1 MDWTALFLSLKLA
14 LVATTILMLLT
25 APLACLLAYSRLP
38 GKAFIEAFIN
48 LPLAMPPTV
57 VGFYLLLLMGPEG
70 SLGRIW
76 TGITGSPLLFTFAGI
91 VIASIIYSIPF
102 ALQPMRAAF
111 EKVDP
116 RLIDSARVLGLSAP
130 SVFARVILPN
140 SLNGI
145 AASSILVFLHA
156 LGAFGVILMVGGS
169 VPGETRVASIAI
181 YEAVETL
188 QYGSAAMM
196 SLALLP
202 VCYVFLLIV
211 HRLTR
216 SGSS

>member
-1 MDWTALFLSLKLA
+1 MDWTSLFLSLKLA
-14 LVATTILMLLT
+14 LVATAILMIVT
-25 APLACLLAYSRLP
+25 APLACLMAYSRLP
-38 GKAFIEAFIN
+38 GKAFLEAFIN

-57 VGFYLLLLMGPEG
+57 VGFYLLIIMGPEG
-70 SLGRIW
+70 WFGGLW
-76 TGITGSPLLFTFAGI
+76 TRATGSPLLFTFTGI

-111 EKVDP
+111 EKIDP
-116 RLIDSARVLGLSAP
+116 RLIESARILGLSPPAI
-130 SVFARVILPN
+130 FARVIIPN

-145 AASSILVFLHA
+145 AASAILVFLHT
-156 LGAFGVILMVGGS
+156 LGAFGVVLMVGGS
-169 VPGETRVASIAI
+169 VPGQTRVASVAI

-202 VCYVFLLIV
+202 ICYIFLLVV

-216 SGSS
+216 SPS

>member
-14 LVATTILMLLT
+14 LVATTILMIVT
-25 APLACLLAYSRLP
+25 APLACLMAYSRLP
-38 GKAFIEAFIN
+38 GKAFLEAFIN

-57 VGFYLLLLMGPEG
+57 VGFYLLIMMGPEG
-70 SLGRIW
+70 WLGGLW
-76 TGITGSPLLFTFAGI
+76 TRATGSPLLFTFTGI

-111 EKVDP
+111 EKIDP
-116 RLIDSARVLGLSAP
+116 RLIESARILGLSPPAI
-130 SVFARVILPN
+130 FTRVIIPN

-145 AASSILVFLHA
+145 AASAILVFLHT
-156 LGAFGVILMVGGS
+156 LGAFGVVLMVGGS
-169 VPGETRVASIAI
+169 VPGETRVASVAI

-202 VCYVFLLIV
+202 ICYVFLLVV

-216 SGSS
+216 RSPS

>member
-38 GKAFIEAFIN
+38 GKAFLEAFIN

-188 QYGSAAMM
+188 QYGSAARM

-202 VCYVFLLIV
+202 ICYVFLLIV

>member
-14 LVATTILMLLT
+14 LVATTILMIVT
-25 APLACLLAYSRLP
+25 APLACLMAYSRLP
-38 GKAFIEAFIN
+38 GKAFLEAFIN

-57 VGFYLLLLMGPEG
+57 VGFYLLIIMGPEG
-70 SLGRIW
+70 WLGGLW
-76 TGITGSPLLFTFAGI
+76 TRATGSPLLFTFTGI

-111 EKVDP
+111 EKIDP
-116 RLIDSARVLGLSAP
+116 RLIESARILGLSPPAI
-130 SVFARVILPN
+130 FARVIIPN

-145 AASSILVFLHA
+145 AASAILVFLHT
-156 LGAFGVILMVGGS
+156 LGAFGVVLMVGGS
-169 VPGETRVASIAI
+169 VPGQTRVASVAI

-202 VCYVFLLIV
+202 ICYIFLLVV

-216 SGSS
+216 SPS

>member
-38 GKAFIEAFIN
+38 GKAFIEAFII

-188 QYGSAAMM
+188 QYGSAARM

-202 VCYVFLLIV
+202 ICYVFLLIV

>member
-25 APLACLLAYSRLP
+25 APLACVLAYVRLP
-38 GKAFIEAFIN
+38 GKAFLEAFVN

-57 VGFYLLLLMGPEG
+57 VGFYLLILMGPEG
-70 SLGRIW
+70 QLGRLW
-76 TGITGSPLLFTFAGI
+76 TGMTGSPLLFTFAGI
-91 VIASIIYSIPF
+91 VIASVIYSIPF

-111 EKVDP
+111 EKIDP
-116 RLIDSARVLGLSAP
+116 RLIDSARVLGLAP
-130 SVFARVILPN
+130 PAIFIRVILPN

-145 AASSILVFLHA
+145 AASAILVFLHT

-169 VPGETRVASIAI
+169 IPGQTRVASIAI

-202 VCYVFLLIV
+202 ICYVFLLIV

-216 SGSS
+216 SSFS

>member
-76 TGITGSPLLFTFAGI
+76 TGITVSPLLFTFAGI

-188 QYGSAAMM
+188 QYGSAARM

-202 VCYVFLLIV
+202 ICYVFLLIV

>member
-1 MDWTALFLSLKLA
+1 MDWTSLILSVKLA
-14 LVATTILMLLT
+14 CTATVVLMFVT
-25 APLACLLAYSRLP
+25 APLACLLAYGRLP
-38 GKAFIEAFIN
+38 GKAFLEAFIN

-57 VGFYLLLLMGPEG
+57 VGFYLLILMGPAG
-70 SLGRIW
+70 FLGRLW
-76 TGITGSPLLFTFAGI
+76 AGATGSPLLFTFAGI
-91 VIASIIYSIPF
+91 VIAAIIYSIPF

-111 EKVDP
+111 EKIDP
-116 RLIDSARVLGLSAP
+116 RLIESARVLGLSPPAI
-130 SVFARVILPN
+130 FIRVILPN

-145 AASSILVFLHA
+145 AAAAILVFLHT

-169 VPGETRVASIAI
+169 VPEQTRVASIAI

-188 QYGSAAMM
+188 QYGSATLM

-202 VCYVFLLIV
+202 VCYLFLLVV

-216 SGSS
+216 SNP

>member
-38 GKAFIEAFIN
+38 GKAFLEAFIN

>member
-14 LVATTILMLLT
+14 LVATTILMIVT
-25 APLACLLAYSRLP
+25 APLACLMAYSRLP
-38 GKAFIEAFIN
+38 GKAFLEAFIN

-57 VGFYLLLLMGPEG
+57 VGFYLLIIMGPEG
-70 SLGRIW
+70 WLGGLW
-76 TGITGSPLLFTFAGI
+76 TRATGSPLLFTFTGI

-111 EKVDP
+111 EKIDP
-116 RLIDSARVLGLSAP
+116 RLIESARILGLSPPAI
-130 SVFARVILPN
+130 FARVIIPN

-145 AASSILVFLHA
+145 AASAILVFLHT

-169 VPGETRVASIAI
+169 VPGQTRVASVAI
-181 YEAVETL
+181 YEAVETM

-202 VCYVFLLIV
+202 ICYIFLLVV

-216 SGSS
+216 SPS

>member
-38 GKAFIEAFIN
+38 GKAFLEAFIN

-91 VIASIIYSIPF
+91 VIASVIYSIPF

>member
-91 VIASIIYSIPF
+91 VIASVIYSIPF

-188 QYGSAAMM
+188 QYGSAARM

-202 VCYVFLLIV
+202 ICYVFLLIV

>member
-14 LVATTILMLLT
+14 LVATTILMIVT
-25 APLACLLAYSRLP
+25 APLACLMAYSRLP
-38 GKAFIEAFIN
+38 GKAFLEAFIN

-57 VGFYLLLLMGPEG
+57 VGFYLLIMMGPEG
-70 SLGRIW
+70 WLGSLW
-76 TGITGSPLLFTFAGI
+76 TRATGSPLLFTFTGI

-111 EKVDP
+111 EKIDP
-116 RLIDSARVLGLSAP
+116 RLIESARILGLSPPAI
-130 SVFARVILPN
+130 FFRVILPN

-145 AASSILVFLHA
+145 AASAILVFLHT

-169 VPGETRVASIAI
+169 VPGQTRVASVAI

-202 VCYVFLLIV
+202 ICYIFLLVV

-216 SGSS
+216 RSPS

>member
-14 LVATTILMLLT
+14 LVATTILMIVT
-25 APLACLLAYSRLP
+25 APLACLMAYSRLP
-38 GKAFIEAFIN
+38 GKAFLEAFIN

-57 VGFYLLLLMGPEG
+57 VGFYLLIMMGPEG
-70 SLGRIW
+70 WLGGLW
-76 TGITGSPLLFTFAGI
+76 TRATGSPLLFTFTGI

-111 EKVDP
+111 EKIDP
-116 RLIDSARVLGLSAP
+116 RLIESARILGLSPPAI
-130 SVFARVILPN
+130 FTRVIIPN

-145 AASSILVFLHA
+145 AASAILVFLHT
-156 LGAFGVILMVGGS
+156 LGAFGVVLMVGGS
-169 VPGETRVASIAI
+169 VPGQTRVASVAI

-202 VCYVFLLIV
+202 ICYIFLLVV

-216 SGSS
+216 SPS

>member
-14 LVATTILMLLT
+14 LVATTILMIVT
-25 APLACLLAYSRLP
+25 APLACLMAYSRLP
-38 GKAFIEAFIN
+38 GKAFLEAFIN

-57 VGFYLLLLMGPEG
+57 VGFYLLIMMGPEG
-70 SLGRIW
+70 WLGGLW
-76 TGITGSPLLFTFAGI
+76 TRTTGSPLLFTFTGI

-111 EKVDP
+111 EKIDP
-116 RLIDSARVLGLSAP
+116 RLIESARILGLSPPAI
-130 SVFARVILPN
+130 FARVIIPN

-145 AASSILVFLHA
+145 AASAILVFLHT
-156 LGAFGVILMVGGS
+156 LGAFGVVLMVGGS
-169 VPGETRVASIAI
+169 VPGETRVASVAI

-202 VCYVFLLIV
+202 ICYIFLLVV

-216 SGSS
+216 SPS

>member
-14 LVATTILMLLT
+14 LVATAILMLLT
-25 APLACLLAYSRLP
+25 APLACLMAYSRLP
-38 GKAFIEAFIN
+38 GKAFLEAFIN

-57 VGFYLLLLMGPEG
+57 VGFYLLILMGPEG
-70 SLGRIW
+70 QLGRFW
-76 TGITGSPLLFTFAGI
+76 TSVTGSPLLFTFAGI

-111 EKVDP
+111 EKIDI
-116 RLIDSARVLGLSAP
+116 RLIDSARVLGLSPPAI
-130 SVFARVILPN
+130 FIRVIIPN

-145 AASSILVFLHA
+145 AASAILVFLHT
-156 LGAFGVILMVGGS
+156 LGAFGVMLMVGGS
-169 VPGETRVASIAI
+169 IPGETRVASIAI

-216 SGSS
+216 RSS

>member
-1 MDWTALFLSLKLA
+1 MDWTSLFLSLKLA
-14 LVATTILMLLT
+14 FVATTILMLIT

-38 GKAFIEAFIN
+38 GKAFLEAFIN

-57 VGFYLLLLMGPEG
+57 VGFYLLILMGPEG
-70 SLGRIW
+70 QLGRLW
-76 TGITGSPLLFTFAGI
+76 AGATGSPLLFTFAGI
-91 VIASIIYSIPF
+91 VIASVIYSMPF

-111 EKVDP
+111 EKIDI
-116 RLIDSARVLGLSAP
+116 RLIESARVLGLAP
-130 SVFARVILPN
+130 PAIFFRVILPN

-145 AASSILVFLHA
+145 AASAILVFLHT
-156 LGAFGVILMVGGS
+156 LGAFGVMLMVGGS
-169 VPGETRVASIAI
+169 IPGETRVASIAI

-202 VCYVFLLIV
+202 VCYFFLLVV

-216 SGSS
+216 RSP

>member
-14 LVATTILMLLT
+14 VVATTILMIVT
-25 APLACLLAYSRLP
+25 APLACLMAYSRLP
-38 GKAFIEAFIN
+38 GKAFLEAFIN

-57 VGFYLLLLMGPEG
+57 VGFYLLIMMGPEG
-70 SLGRIW
+70 WLGGMW
-76 TGITGSPLLFTFAGI
+76 TRATGSPLLFTFTGI

-111 EKVDP
+111 EKIDP
-116 RLIDSARVLGLSAP
+116 RLIESARILGLSPPAI
-130 SVFARVILPN
+130 FARVIIPN

-145 AASSILVFLHA
+145 AASAILVFLHT

-169 VPGETRVASIAI
+169 VPGQTRVASVAI

-202 VCYVFLLIV
+202 ICYIFLLVV

-216 SGSS
+216 SPS